1 MALLPDLPGFCVEQI
16 TRINNSIVIVA
27 RVTSPTACCPD
38 CQQPSSRVHSYYTRS
53 PLDLPSSGRSVS
65 LVLHVRHFRCANA
78 LCSRKTFAEPLP
90 NLLLPH
96 AQRTSRLRE
105 SLRALGEVVGGEA
118 GARVSKRQGM
128 TCSADTILRLVRHT
142 ALPASPPVEVLG
154 VDEWAWRKGQSY
166 GTMLVDLERHVP
178 IDVLEDASAD
188 SFAGWLKQHKSVK
201 LITRDRAGTFA
212 DGAAKGAPKA
222 IQIADRWHIL
232 GNLGAALEK
241 VLARHHDT
249 IKRAFSRQQEQ
260 EHTPVAPA
268 PVVISHAERIHQS
281 RRDRRLARYQEV
293 HKLHG
298 QGWSFASIARML
310 GMNKKTVA
318 KFAQAEQFPE
328 ARPRGDRRRKL
339 TPYLSYLQ
347 QRWEAGEHNAARLYR
362 AIQARGFQG
371 SETTVRAYLS
381 ELRDETEPRTGPRR
395 HFPAVSSGKQRWQPS
410 VPSSRR
416 ATWLIL
422 SRQEKLSEEKQHQ
435 RDIVLQAHPEV
446 NTACLLAQAF
456 AQVIRTRNAKALDP

>member
-1 MALLPDLPGFCVEQI
+1 MSPMALLPDLPGFCVEQI

-166 GTMLVDLERHVP
+166 GTMLVE
-178 IDVLEDASAD
+178 
-188 SFAGWLKQHKSVK
+188 
-201 LITRDRAGTFA
+201 
-212 DGAAKGAPKA
+212 
-222 IQIADRWHIL
+222 
-232 GNLGAALEK
+232 
-241 VLARHHDT
+241 
-249 IKRAFSRQQEQ
+249 
-260 EHTPVAPA
+260 
-268 PVVISHAERIHQS
+268 
-281 RRDRRLARYQEV
+281 
-293 HKLHG
+293 
-298 QGWSFASIARML
+298 
-310 GMNKKTVA
+310 
-318 KFAQAEQFPE
+318 
-328 ARPRGDRRRKL
+328 
-339 TPYLSYLQ
+339 
-347 QRWEAGEHNAARLYR
+347 
-362 AIQARGFQG
+362 
-371 SETTVRAYLS
+371 
-381 ELRDETEPRTGPRR
+381 
-395 HFPAVSSGKQRWQPS
+395 
-410 VPSSRR
+410 
-416 ATWLIL
+416 
-422 SRQEKLSEEKQHQ
+422 
-435 RDIVLQAHPEV
+435 
-446 NTACLLAQAF
+446 
-456 AQVIRTRNAKALDP
+456 